1 MITSVCP
8 SQRVVYRVAGSILT
22 DWATAFLST
31 GPVNAI
37 LIGSAVRIRPMPGG
51 TTATEGGAW
60 CRALYTPTVRTTA
73 AAAAAVASRGVRGQ
87 ANHRGCDRGDMVRR
101 ACAISFMRRWLR
113 KYGSRGGWAGRDAWI
128 RSTTS
133 QWAPLGNSS
142 SSSGSGFKTDLR
154 FRFQRRQL
162 LAQPLHAPVEQ
173 QLHRARAL
181 AQDLG
186 DLVDLA
192 VLGKLQDQRGPLLL
206 GELVDGRPD
215 PAAAVPADDLVH
227 HRAAGRAARGGI
239 LQLQLAALA
248 PVMIGHRV
256 ERDLI
261 EPGREWMSRVR
272 VAIDVAQRFEK
283 HLRG

>member
-51 TTATEGGAW
+51 TTATAVGAW
-60 CRALYTPTVRTTA
+60 WRAWYTPTVRTTA

-87 ANHRGCDRGDMVRR
+87 ANQRGCDRGEMLRR
-101 ACAISFMRRWLR
+101 ASAISFMRRWLR
-113 KYGSRGGWAGRDAWI
+113 KYGSRGGWAGRDAWSS
-128 RSTTS
+128 STTS
-133 QWAPLGNSS
+133 RWGPLANNS
-142 SSSGSGFKTDLR
+142 SSSGSRFKADLHIPL
-154 FRFQRRQL
+154 QRRQF
-162 LAQPLHAPVEQ
+162 LAQPLHSPVEQ

-186 DLVDLA
+186 DVVDLA
-192 VLGKLQDQRGPLLL
+192 VLGKLQDQGGPLLL

-227 HRAAGRAARGGI
+227 HRAAGRPARGGI

-248 PVMIGHRV
+248 PIMIG
-256 ERDLI
+256 
-261 EPGREWMSRVR
+261 
-272 VAIDVAQRFEK
+272 
-283 HLRG
+283 

>member
-8 SQRVVYRVAGSILT
+8 SQRVVYRVAGSITT
-22 DWATAFLST
+22 DWDTAFLST

-37 LIGSAVRIRPMPGG
+37 LIGSAVRIWPVPGV
-51 TTATEGGAW
+51 TMATWEGAW

-73 AAAAAVASRGVRGQ
+73 QAAAVASRGDRGQ
-87 ANHRGCDRGDMVRR
+87 ENQLGCDRGEMVRR
-101 ACAISFMRRWLR
+101 ACAVSFIRRWLR
-113 KYGSRGGWAGRDAWI
+113 KYGSSGGWTGRDARI
-128 RSTTS
+128 SSTTS
-133 QWAPLGNSS
+133 RSAPLGNSS
-142 SSSGSGFKTDLR
+142 SSSGSRFKADLR
-154 FRFQRRQL
+154 FRFQRRQF
-162 LAQPLHAPVEQ
+162 LAEPLHATVEQ

-192 VLGKLQDQRGPLLL
+192 VLRKLQDERGPLLP

-215 PAAAVPADDLVH
+215 PATAVPADDLVH
-227 HRAAGRAARGGI
+227 HRAAGGAARGGI

-248 PVMIGHRV
+248 PIMIGHCV

-261 EPGREWMSRVR
+261 EPGRERMSRVR

-283 HLRG
+283 HLRS